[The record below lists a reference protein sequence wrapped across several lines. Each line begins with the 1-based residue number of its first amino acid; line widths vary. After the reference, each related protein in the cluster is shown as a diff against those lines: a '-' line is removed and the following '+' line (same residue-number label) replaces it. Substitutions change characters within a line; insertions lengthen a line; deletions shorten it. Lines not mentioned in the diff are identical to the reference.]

1 MPLTLTPLQFTTWK
15 PQPLAAPTQPI
26 TPNGISLGAIP
37 GYQKWWSDFLQS
49 QAAQQ
54 LHNLGPWNNMLTS
67 PNLAAPHMQA
77 LAQFMQSNPLG
88 SYAPPAPAALG

>member
-1 MPLTLTPLQFTTWK
+1 MVQFTPG
-15 PQPLAAPTQPI
+15 PQAAI
-26 TPNGISLGAIP
+26 SSVSLGAIP

-54 LHNLGPWNNMLTS
+54 QMNAQQLHNLGPWNNMLTS
-67 PNLAAPHMQA
+67 PSLAAPHMQA